1 MLFESRI
8 IVQKH
13 VINRGFDESF
23 IKGEGI
29 GDYEEED
36 NNGVLEQTGD
46 GAGINEMLST
56 LIKGA
61 IHGEIKSTDEQ
72 PNEQAK
78 KFFRLLKEAEKELYP
93 GCKEVPSHCIP
104 NTLDKIQK
112 VVRDLGL
119 DYQKIHACVNDC
131 VLFQKEYKDMD
142 TCPKC
147 SESRWKTSAAGER
160 DEESGDGSAKKRAPC
175 KILREGLISDGKMRH
190 PADSMAWKHVDNMYP
205 EFASDPRNSYWMMS
219 MLIPGPKSPGM
230 NIDVYLEPLVDEL
243 KQLWIHGV
251 KAWDAKV
258 KRNFTL
264 RAILLWTINDFPAY
278 AMLCGWS
285 TKGKFACPYCHKD
298 TEYLWLKFGCKHCYL
313 GHRRWLTPNHKWRR
327 NKISF
332 NNKVETREAPIP
344 LTGAQVLQQYDSF
357 EQVTFGKMSKKRK
370 QRDEE
375 TRWHNWRK
383 KSIFFEL
390 PYWKDLLVRHNLD
403 VMHIE
408 KNICDSILGT
418 LLDIEGKSKDSVK
431 ARLDMQNLGI
441 RKDQHPIIKNDK
453 YSLPASMYS
462 LGKEQKAFLCKFLEG
477 VKMPDGYASNIRRCV
492 NMKECKVS
500 RLKTHDYHVIFQK
513 LLPIAIRDILP
524 DDVVIPLIELS
535 RFFNAICSKELSMD
549 DLESMSKSIGETL
562 CRLEM
567 VFPPAFFDIM
577 MHLPVHLAEEA
588 KLGGPVCYRWMYP
601 VERYLRTL
609 KGYVRNKSH
618 AEGSIAEGYISEE
631 CMTFCSRFL
640 EDVDTKLNRPERH
653 ESAAVVEPPSELSI
667 FGKIDY
673 NKKGATIETLST
685 YEMQQIRHYLLTNCD
700 EVTAYINEHLD
711 EVKRINHQNV
721 PKRHREQFVG
731 WFERKATQL
740 HREGKISDVMYGLSQ
755 GPDHRAR
762 VYNRCFINGFLFRT
776 VHVENRLTTQNSG
789 VVVKGDES
797 TGNIDWYGVVK
808 KIILL
813 DFPNEKE
820 VVLFKCDW
828 YDVPAANRN
837 IGRGFKKD
845 KYGIIDIDTT
855 RLRYLE
861 DPYILGT
868 QAEQV
873 FYVKGTKN
881 PNWSTVVRLKPR
893 NLFAMPDA
901 LDVDNEGELDSD
913 ALDVGVQDMNIA
925 HTELDMTTWSRSN
938 LEWVT
943 GDVSV
948 IEKAHV
954 EHQEEES
961 CHLQFEDDEEEDDT
975 YIDDGHVAPAVS
987 IPQEVDDEFF
997 V

>member
-1 MLFESRI
+1 MAHDDRNWMRLPRSSDEWQKKFKEYLNSIFEGTYQGETAACPCPDCRNMLFESRI

-61 IHGEIKSTDEQ
+61 IHGFNPFGMLNITYTTW
-72 PNEQAK
+72 PVILIPYN
-78 KFFRLLKEAEKELYP
+78 LPPWLCLK
-93 GCKEVPSHCIP
+93 
-104 NTLDKIQK
+104 Q
-112 VVRDLGL
+112 
-119 DYQKIHACVNDC
+119 
-131 VLFQKEYKDMD
+131 
-142 TCPKC
+142 
-147 SESRWKTSAAGER
+147 
-160 DEESGDGSAKKRAPC
+160 
-175 KILREGLISDGKMRH
+175 
-190 PADSMAWKHVDNMYP
+190 
-205 EFASDPRNSYWMMS
+205 SYWMMS

-278 AMLCGWS
+278 AMLSGWS

-500 RLKTHDYHVIFQK
+500 GLKTHDCHVIFQK

-618 AEGSIAEGYISEE
+618 PEGSIAEGYISEE

-640 EDVDTKLNRPERH
+640 EDVDTKFNRPERH

-667 FGKIDY
+667 L
-673 NKKGATIETLST
+673 A
-685 YEMQQIRHYLLTNCD
+685 
-700 EVTAYINEHLD
+700 
-711 EVKRINHQNV
+711 
-721 PKRHREQFVG
+721 
-731 WFERKATQL
+731 
-740 HREGKISDVMYGLSQ
+740 
-755 GPDHRAR
+755 
-762 VYNRCFINGFLFRT
+762 
-776 VHVENRLTTQNSG
+776 RLTTIR
-789 VVVKGDES
+789 KE
-797 TGNIDWYGVVK
+797 
-808 KIILL
+808 LL
-813 DFPNEKE
+813 
-820 VVLFKCDW
+820 
-828 YDVPAANRN
+828 
-837 IGRGFKKD
+837 
-845 KYGIIDIDTT
+845 
-855 RLRYLE
+855 
-861 DPYILGT
+861 
-868 QAEQV
+868 
-873 FYVKGTKN
+873 
-881 PNWSTVVRLKPR
+881 
-893 NLFAMPDA
+893 
-901 LDVDNEGELDSD
+901 
-913 ALDVGVQDMNIA
+913 
-925 HTELDMTTWSRSN
+925 SR
-938 LEWVT
+938 
-943 GDVSV
+943 
-948 IEKAHV
+948 HFQQR
-954 EHQEEES
+954 QEEES

-987 IPQEVDDEFF
+987 AYVTQDDNLIGTVTAKETISYSARLCLPDKMPMKEKQALVEGTIIEMGLQDCANSVISNWHLRGISGGEKRRVSIALEILMRPRLLFLDDHTRVWQVMAGPSSHESISRAFFAQAGFPCPLMRNPSDHFLRCINSDFDKVKATLKGSMKMRYYMNAQQKVDEMARLPSSSAALENCRYCCCEQPSSGDSTVAGQYQNNLKGLVFDNQNDELPKISGDYILEKVF
-997 V
+997 

>member
-1 MLFESRI
+1 
-8 IVQKH
+8 
-13 VINRGFDESF
+13 
-23 IKGEGI
+23 
-29 GDYEEED
+29 
-36 NNGVLEQTGD
+36 
-46 GAGINEMLST
+46 
-56 LIKGA
+56 
-61 IHGEIKSTDEQ
+61 
-72 PNEQAK
+72 
-78 KFFRLLKEAEKELYP
+78 
-93 GCKEVPSHCIP
+93 
-104 NTLDKIQK
+104 
-112 VVRDLGL
+112 
-119 DYQKIHACVNDC
+119 
-131 VLFQKEYKDMD
+131 
-142 TCPKC
+142 
-147 SESRWKTSAAGER
+147 
-160 DEESGDGSAKKRAPC
+160 
-175 KILREGLISDGKMRH
+175 
-190 PADSMAWKHVDNMYP
+190 
-205 EFASDPRNSYWMMS
+205 
-219 MLIPGPKSPGM
+219 
-230 NIDVYLEPLVDEL
+230 
-243 KQLWIHGV
+243 
-251 KAWDAKV
+251 
-258 KRNFTL
+258 
-264 RAILLWTINDFPAY
+264 
-278 AMLCGWS
+278 
-285 TKGKFACPYCHKD
+285 
-298 TEYLWLKFGCKHCYL
+298 
-313 GHRRWLTPNHKWRR
+313 
-327 NKISF
+327 
-332 NNKVETREAPIP
+332 
-344 LTGAQVLQQYDSF
+344 
-357 EQVTFGKMSKKRK
+357 MSKKRK
-370 QRDEE
+370 RHEE
-375 TRWHNWRK
+375 TRWHNRK

-390 PYWKDLLVRHNLD
+390 PYRKDLLVGNNLD

-477 VKMPDGYASNIRRCV
+477 VKMPMAMRNIGRCV

-500 RLKTHDYHVIFQK
+500 GLKTHD
-513 LLPIAIRDILP
+513 PIRDILP
-524 DDVVIPLIELS
+524 DDVVIPPIELS
-535 RFFNAICSKELSMD
+535 RFFNAICSKEPSMD

-618 AEGSIAEGYISEE
+618 PEGSIAEGYISEE

-711 EVKRINHQNV
+711 EVKRINHRMFQRGTENNLLV
-721 PKRHREQFVG
+721 
-731 WFERKATQL
+731 
-740 HREGKISDVMYGLSQ
+740 GLS
-755 GPDHRAR
+755 AR
-762 VYNRCFINGFLFRT
+762 SSGTCLQPLFINGFLFRT

-925 HTELDMTTWSRSN
+925 HTELDMTTWTER
-938 LEWVT
+938 
-943 GDVSV
+943 
-948 IEKAHV
+948 
-954 EHQEEES
+954 QEEES

-987 IPQEVDDEFF
+987 AYVTQDDNLIGTVTAKETISYSARLCLPDKMPMKEKQAL
-997 V
+997 VEGTIIEMGLQDCANSVIGNWHLRGISGGEKRRCIGILRDADTQGCGK